1 MLINIQ
7 FLRFVAALAVVFY
20 HASAHVQASGAA
32 LGPVF
37 TVGKAMGFA
46 GVDVFFV
53 ISGFIMVYTTRDEI
67 GGRAASDF
75 LRRRVARIYSG
86 YWPFFLIALA
96 MIYLL
101 QPQRLDS
108 VALLASFTLWPTGQ
122 PVLPV
127 SWTLTYEMIFYLG
140 FTLLV
145 LVPVALRY
153 RMLTAGLVL
162 ILIWSAWSFFVRGDY
177 EPGTLE
183 QLPVAQAWLASPFL
197 AEFLAGA
204 VAARW
209 LERNPTGRAWTWLF
223 LGIALLL
230 AGGWI
235 NLAVFEGG
243 LEQGYDLFYRVL
255 AFGPGSLLL
264 LVGVVR
270 LEAAGVKAPLPLSL
284 ALGASSYALY
294 LSHTL
299 VFWGFAEGGLHGALQ
314 AHADWVVWMT
324 YLALSALIVVASW
337 AFYRVV
343 ERPLHA
349 LLRRRLHAVHPKP
362 LSNASAR

>member
-1 MLINIQ
+1 MLINVQ
-7 FLRFVAALAVVFY
+7 FLRFFAALVVVFY

-32 LGPVF
+32 LGPLFSLGQAV
-37 TVGKAMGFA
+37 GFA
-46 GVDVFFV
+46 GVDMFFV
-53 ISGFIMVYTTRDEI
+53 ISGFIMVYTTRDEM
-67 GGRAASDF
+67 GGARAIDF

-86 YWPFFLIALA
+86 YWPFFLITLV
-96 MIYLL
+96 MIGLL
-101 QPQRLDS
+101 KPERFETLN
-108 VALLASFTLWPTGQ
+108 LLASAFLWPKGQ

-140 FTLLV
+140 FTVLL
-145 LVPVALRY
+145 LLTPARRAQAL
-153 RMLTAGLVL
+153 ASGLVL
-162 ILIWSAWSFFVRGDY
+162 ILAWSAWSFWVRGDFQ
-177 EPGTLE
+177 PGNLE
-183 QLPVAQAWLASPFL
+183 QLPLAQAWLASPFL

-209 LERNPTGRAWTWLF
+209 LERHPTGRTWAWL
-223 LGIALLL
+223 LPGIVLLL

-235 NLAVFEGG
+235 NRVLFDGG
-243 LEQGYDLFYRVL
+243 LEQGYQLLYRVL
-255 AFGPGSLLL
+255 AFGPGSLLVL
-264 LVGVVR
+264 IGVVR
-270 LEAAGVKAPLPLSL
+270 LEATGVRAPVRISL

-314 AHADWVVWMT
+314 SQPDLVVHCV
-324 YLALSALIVVASW
+324 YLGLSAAIVLFSW

-349 LLRRRLHAVHPKP
+349 VVRRLLHAAQPKP

>member
-7 FLRFVAALAVVFY
+7 FLRFLAALAVVFY
-20 HASAHVQASGAA
+20 HASAHVLASGAS

-37 TVGKAMGFA
+37 TLGKALGFA

-53 ISGFIMVYTTRDEI
+53 ISGFIMVYTTRDQV
-67 GGRAASDF
+67 GGASASDF

-86 YWPFFLIALA
+86 YWPFFLITLA
-96 MIYLL
+96 MIGLL
-101 QPQRLDS
+101 RPERFGS
-108 VALLASFTLWPTGQ
+108 VDLLASFTLWPTGA

-145 LVPVALRY
+145 LFQPALRH
-153 RMLTAGLVL
+153 RLLATGLVL
-162 ILIWSAWSFFVRGDY
+162 ILAWSAWSFWVRGDY
-177 EPGTLE
+177 QPGALE
-183 QLPVAQAWLASPFL
+183 QIPLAQAWLASPFL
-197 AEFLAGA
+197 AEFLGGA

-209 LERNPTGRAWTWLF
+209 LDKHPTGRAWTWL
-223 LGIALLL
+223 LSGIGLLL
-230 AGGWI
+230 FGGWLNTI
-235 NLAVFEGG
+235 VFEGG
-243 LEQGYDLFYRVL
+243 LEQGYQLFYRVL
-255 AFGPGSLLL
+255 AFGPGSLLVL
-264 LVGVVR
+264 IGAVR
-270 LEAAGVKAPLPLSL
+270 LEAAGRQAPLRISL

-299 VFWGFAEGGLHGALQ
+299 VFWGLAEVGLQGALQ
-314 AHADWVVWMT
+314 ARSDLVVQLV
-324 YLALSALIVVASW
+324 YLGTSAVIVVASW

-349 LLRRRLHAVHPKP
+349 LLRRLLHAAQAKP
-362 LSNASAR
+362 FSSASAR